1 MNISTLVS
9 FGFAAIVGIAACTP
23 SASGEDKE
31 KSAKCTDRTN
41 NISCAAC
48 CQTEDAVLVNNLC
61 ACKGKPSPA
70 APK

>member
-1 MNISTLVS
+1 MTISSLAV
-9 FGFAAIVGIAACTP
+9 FGFAALVGIAACTP
-23 SASGEDKE
+23 SVSAEDKE

-48 CQTEDAVLVNNLC
+48 CQTEDAVLVNGLC

-70 APK
+70 PK